1 MSCIALEYAGLDSA
15 KIMAAGPTPS
25 SHGGSSTSFEGP
37 PRVGAGDEN
46 EVTKSATAQF
56 LMKSKSYNEINEVIT
71 GAAGHRGLLSLDCG
85 FAMIRQQPDRIREA
99 WPTLIECLCALRDA
113 RALPERVI
121 FLDDFA
127 DSRGN
132 LLPLSPF
139 AKQSQRRLDEY
150 YKSLG
155 SERDT
160 KKSWI
165 TTLFSPKKEEHGL
178 PSMFHGDL
186 EDAPEANEKE
196 LSSFSHSLL
205 QVTKR
210 AKLEQV
216 VLMRPKNLPMAKQ
229 TVRALL
235 DAIDAY
241 PYFDDP
247 IFEQHAVYS
256 LELALLALISN
267 RDRSVDL
274 YPAFLEKFTSVL
286 RGVDSPEVPPAGGI
300 PRNMPTPFLM
310 ERVVVTILRACIH
323 LYDIPEARPLL
334 KKSLH
339 LLMTLPP
346 NFTRFVSDR
355 IACGMAI
362 FLSCKFQLLE
372 TDEDW
377 EFITNLL
384 DMLAYFGP
392 GRGFVFD
399 GIANTVES
407 QMMVPEHGE
416 EKQVLTLEG
425 AQMLTKPLLK
435 FVFGTY
441 QNDISLS
448 IPGMMCLENLYRHI
462 ALLNSNDGSENA
474 ISANGEI
481 MVHDQVLWQ
490 NVAVAFYAVCRNADP
505 STSMQGTDCF
515 QRFIA
520 STPIGSLPDEKWIV
534 LLHLICQKQPP
545 VTTEVARVNCTTL
558 LCKILLMSI
567 AHLSQNEE
575 YWEDLTD
582 IVNQMAVLVGENLR
596 MGRRGNVSPL
606 FESTLQSV
614 TFLCNH
620 MVSDNFTGHEEY
632 GNWVSDTLLS
642 ELEKVGASGGSSKNL
657 AATKSMEGFESMET
671 KAR

>member
-1 MSCIALEYAGLDSA
+1 
-15 KIMAAGPTPS
+15 
-25 SHGGSSTSFEGP
+25 
-37 PRVGAGDEN
+37 
-46 EVTKSATAQF
+46 
-56 LMKSKSYNEINEVIT
+56 
-71 GAAGHRGLLSLDCG
+71 
-85 FAMIRQQPDRIREA
+85 
-99 WPTLIECLCALRDA
+99 
-113 RALPERVI
+113 
-121 FLDDFA
+121 
-127 DSRGN
+127 
-132 LLPLSPF
+132 
-139 AKQSQRRLDEY
+139 
-150 YKSLG
+150 
-155 SERDT
+155 
-160 KKSWI
+160 
-165 TTLFSPKKEEHGL
+165 
-178 PSMFHGDL
+178 
-186 EDAPEANEKE
+186 
-196 LSSFSHSLL
+196 
-205 QVTKR
+205 
-210 AKLEQV
+210 
-216 VLMRPKNLPMAKQ
+216 
-229 TVRALL
+229 
-235 DAIDAY
+235 
-241 PYFDDP
+241 
-247 IFEQHAVYS
+247 
-256 LELALLALISN
+256 
-267 RDRSVDL
+267 
-274 YPAFLEKFTSVL
+274 
-286 RGVDSPEVPPAGGI
+286 
-300 PRNMPTPFLM
+300 MPTPFLM